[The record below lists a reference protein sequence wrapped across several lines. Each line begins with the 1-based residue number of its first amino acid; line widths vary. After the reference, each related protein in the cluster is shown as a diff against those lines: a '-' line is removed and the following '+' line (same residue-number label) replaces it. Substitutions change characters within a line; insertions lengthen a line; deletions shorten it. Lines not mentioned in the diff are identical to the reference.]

1 MSFVQI
7 MQFQS
12 SKIEDIRTAVSEWE
26 QATEGKRTLGRSY
39 LCEDREHPDHY
50 SVVVLFGSYE
60 DAMKNS
66 ALPETDALA
75 SKVTSLSDGPLT
87 FLNLNVIEERS

>member
-1 MSFVQI
+1 MSFIQI
-7 MQFQS
+7 MQFKT

-26 QATEGKRTLGRSY
+26 RATEGKRTVGRSF
-39 LCEDREHPDHY
+39 LCEDRESPGHY
-50 SVVVLFGSYE
+50 SVVVLFDSHEG
-60 DAMKNS
+60 AMKNS

-87 FLNLNVIEERS
+87 FSNLNVIEERS